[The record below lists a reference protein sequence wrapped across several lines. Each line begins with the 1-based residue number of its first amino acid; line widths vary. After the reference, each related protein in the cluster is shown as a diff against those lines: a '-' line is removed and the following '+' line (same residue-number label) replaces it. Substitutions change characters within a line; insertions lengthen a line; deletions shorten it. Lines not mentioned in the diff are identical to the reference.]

1 MYQAEKCLHTFLL
14 IALHSG
20 DALSAQGPVVEATGA
35 QKSPPEPTG
44 KQSPGPGPWIFKAP
58 KKAGEHIEENG
69 LWQQAQVRDTSVLPQ
84 EGKNPTKYGQCL
96 LYSTFQELRITPVVF
111 REAASRVQAPKSKET
126 SKETVLIEPA

>member
-1 MYQAEKCLHTFLL
+1 MAGAQMREGEGGDAAFVGSGVENFPGLGRPRAVLMSQAEKCLHTFLL

-69 LWQQAQVRDTSVLPQ
+69 LWQQAQ
-84 EGKNPTKYGQCL
+84 
-96 LYSTFQELRITPVVF
+96 
-111 REAASRVQAPKSKET
+111 
-126 SKETVLIEPA
+126 